1 MSKLMFSTIAYK
13 PLMDSMITMGDFE
26 VGQLTRKDFPDS
38 EHYTRFLTPINGRN
52 VILIGGTINDRDTLE
67 IYDLAC
73 GIVDAGAQKLWIVIP
88 YYGYSTMERAVNEG
102 EIIMAKTRA
111 RLLSSINHGSGIQF
125 ILLDLHVD
133 SIACY
138 FEGPARTVHLHGTD
152 LLITMIRSVA
162 DSNDFIL
169 ASTDAGRA
177 KQVQSLANYLGV
189 FPAFVFKRR
198 LDSGATE
205 VSAVSAQ
212 VDGKQVIIYDD
223 MIRTGGSLINAV
235 KAYKDAGASKIS
247 VVTTHGVFAGD
258 AIKKLQECGLINKIV
273 VTDSHPNAT
282 LYKSDFVSVF
292 SVDTMLTNF
301 LIAQ

>member
-13 PLMDSMITMGDFE
+13 PLMDSMITKGHFE
-26 VGQLTRKDFPDS
+26 AGLLTRKDFPDG
-38 EHYTRFLTPINGRN
+38 EHYTRFLTPIDGRD

-73 GIVDAGAQKLWIVIP
+73 GIVAAGAHKLWIVIP
-88 YYGYSTMERAVNEG
+88 FFGYATMERAVNEG

-111 RLLSSINHGSGIQF
+111 RLLSSIPQPGSGIQF

-138 FEGPARTVHLHGTD
+138 FEGPARTVHLHGTE
-152 LLITMIRSVA
+152 LLLTMIKSVA
-162 DSNDFIL
+162 ESNDFIL

-177 KQVQSLANYLGV
+177 KQVQALANHLGV

-212 VDGKQVIIYDD
+212 VQGKQVIIYDD

-282 LYKSDFVSVF
+282 LYKSEFVSVF
-292 SVDTMLTNF
+292 SVDTILTLF
-301 LIAQ
+301 F